1 MLSIA
6 FDAISVPIVTMQC
19 LLRSVKLQLLVG
31 DTKQE
36 STQGII
42 EAIRLGNRGSIALVG
57 PLMGDTAF
65 EVARVLTKTPS
76 LDRTIMAYTPSDTR
90 LSLPVFS
97 KNFLRTQ
104 PTSDE
109 QARRA
114 AQLIKGL
121 CLFVRLAWTVLIIIF
136 SEFRMSQVN

>member
-1 MLSIA
+1 M
-6 FDAISVPIVTMQC
+6 
-19 LLRSVKLQLLVG
+19 KLQLLVG

-36 STQGII
+36 PTQGIT
-42 EAIRLGNRGSIALVG
+42 EAIRLGDRGSVALIG
-57 PLMGDTAF
+57 PLMGTTAT
-65 EVARVLTKTPS
+65 EVARVLVKSPS
-76 LDRTIMAYTPSDTR
+76 LDRTIMAYTPSETV
-90 LSLPVFS
+90 LSKTIFS